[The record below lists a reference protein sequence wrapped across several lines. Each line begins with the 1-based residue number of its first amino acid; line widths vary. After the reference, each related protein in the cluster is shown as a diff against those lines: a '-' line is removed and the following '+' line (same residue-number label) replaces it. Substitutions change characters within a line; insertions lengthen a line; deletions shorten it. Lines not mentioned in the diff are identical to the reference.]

1 MRHMKIGEL
10 AKRTGLNA
18 SRIRFY
24 EAAGLIESAERSAN
38 GYRRYSPEAV
48 TMLRII
54 AAAQRA
60 GFTLDQIRHL
70 MPSGSHGWKHDELAV
85 TLTNKVAEIDRL
97 QKQLAQ
103 NKAQL
108 QAVIKG
114 LENQPEGS
122 ACSEHKKR
130 VLDLLILDNGKLV
143 KPD

>member
-1 MRHMKIGEL
+1 
-10 AKRTGLNA
+10 
-18 SRIRFY
+18 
-24 EAAGLIESAERSAN
+24 
-38 GYRRYSPEAV
+38 
-48 TMLRII
+48 MLRII

-70 MPSGSHGWKHDELAV
+70 MPAGSHGWKHDELAD
-85 TLTNKVAEIDRL
+85 TLKKKVAEIDRL
-97 QKQLAQ
+97 QKRLAQ

-114 LENQPEGS
+114 LESRPKGS
-122 ACSEHKKR
+122 GCSENKKR